1 MSLLTRYLQL
11 QDADDTHVF
20 NFVITRSVTRD
31 LTREVVSK
39 DFVYASHQWALA
51 FTKHDKVSND

>member
-1 MSLLTRYLQL
+1 MNVS

-51 FTKHDKVSND
+51 FTKHDKVSKV